1 MTPNEAA
8 SAGGGGGGHWRGV
21 MTDGYSDYTLLGG
34 QNNGTQFNIDI
45 IKANPYSIYSMNRDC
60 DQEALN

>member
-21 MTDGYSDYTLLGG
+21 MTDGYSDYIHWGDKIMAH
-34 QNNGTQFNIDI
+34 NS
-45 IKANPYSIYSMNRDC
+45 K
-60 DQEALN
+60 